1 MRKKIIAV
9 LLIMVLSVSAF
20 GGCGKSND
28 ATSEPG
34 NKGKGKQ
41 APQKEAAQNFNKTGY
56 PIVKE
61 KTTFTA
67 MHPHSP
73 SKAAFDEMIYYQKLE
88 KLSGIHMDWQPV
100 PASDWETKVNL
111 TLAGGDLPDIILGGL
126 TNDALYDYGIKGD
139 FIVNITDGIQKY
151 MPNLQHWMKEYPDV
165 VQSMTQ
171 LDGSMY
177 FAPYIYDTAQAA
189 ADTVYVRK
197 DMMKKAGVEKM
208 PATVDEFHDMLKKFK
223 DANFTPDFSPLMPTK
238 GVELTTAGFAGWA
251 YPAFGDL
258 VDLGWGLDSDGK
270 VEYTYI
276 NDQYKHYIEF
286 ISQLYAEGLVEP
298 EIFTMDEPTNIAKM
312 RENKSAVMTFA
323 TQLNP
328 ENFESGELE
337 VEMMPPLTSEYTSK
351 QKIRSVSHGGSGSG
365 YITKSCKN
373 VEAAL
378 RWFDM
383 GYAVDDMEPGLNHLS
398 SWLGIRGY
406 NWDYGDDKKE
416 TIKYW
421 NPEGMADKV
430 GNMTVDEFRVYY
442 IAPNE
447 GPRAAVAW
455 FVPESGPL
463 KMKSEQSIK
472 NYFPYTVDRFPDSAL
487 KFTDEENETIAN
499 QFTDIDTYFKQ
510 QVSKFIVGDEP
521 MSKWDDYVKQ
531 IKKMGIDEVVKV
543 YQASYDRLQKD
554 SRAAGSS
561 K

>member
-9 LLIMVLSVSAF
+9 LLVMVLSVSVFA
-20 GGCGKSND
+20 GCGKSND
-28 ATSEPG
+28 ATSTPG
-34 NKGKGKQ
+34 TKGKEK
-41 APQKEAAQNFNKTGY
+41 APKKEAAQDFNETGY
-56 PIVKE
+56 PIVKK
-61 KTTFTA
+61 KTTFTV

-73 SKAAFDEMIYYQKLE
+73 SKAAFDDVVYYQKLE
-88 KLSGIHMDWQPV
+88 KLSGIHMNWQPV

-111 TLAGGDLPDIILGGL
+111 TLAGGDLPDIILGSL

-139 FIVNITDGIQKY
+139 FIVNITDGIQEY

-165 VQSMTQ
+165 TQAMTQ

-189 ADTVYVRK
+189 GDTVYVRS
-197 DMMKKAGVEKM
+197 DMMKKAGVEKI

-223 DANFTPDFSPLMPTK
+223 DANFAPDFSPLMPTK
-238 GVELTTAGFAGWA
+238 GLDLTMAAFAGWA
-251 YPAFGDL
+251 YPAFGDS
-258 VDLGWGLDSDGK
+258 VDIGWGLDSDGK

-286 ISQLYAEGLVEP
+286 ISQLYAEGLIEP
-298 EIFTMDEPTNIAKM
+298 EIFTMDETTNIAKM
-312 RENKSAVMTFA
+312 RENKSAVMTLA

-328 ENFESGELE
+328 ENFDSGEYELE
-337 VEMMPPLTSEYTSK
+337 IIPPLTSEYTSE
-351 QKIRSVSHGGSGSG
+351 QKIRSVSHGGAGAG
-365 YITKSCKN
+365 YITKACKN

-406 NWDYGDDKKE
+406 NWDYADDKKE

-421 NPEGMADKV
+421 NPEDMKDKV

-442 IAPNE
+442 IAPSE

-463 KMKSEQSIK
+463 KMKSEQCIE
-472 NYFPYTVDRFPDSAL
+472 NYFPYMVDPFPSSAL

-499 QFTDIDTYFKQ
+499 QYTDIDTYFKQ
-510 QVSKFIVGDEP
+510 QISKFIVGDEP

-554 SRAAGSS
+554 SKAVGNS